1 MAKELVPLLSL
12 SQAKAVVAHLEAQE
26 IGAANEIVESVSP
39 VTGKQDGMFEQ
50 VGVLTRE
57 LHDAL
62 LSFQHDTRLKEM
74 ADKEIPDAQGRLNYV
89 IEMTDQAANK
99 TMDALDT
106 CLPIADKLIE
116 NLEGVTPNWQGLMK
130 RELALG
136 DFKILC
142 HQLDAMI
149 KESTNSALGLRSS
162 LTDILMAQDFQDLT
176 GQMIR
181 RVIDLVQEIE
191 AKLVTILTVCHS
203 GDIESKSDKKENNIE
218 KTIEAEGPALHAEK
232 REDVVNGQD
241 DVDDL
246 LSSLGF

>member
-1 MAKELVPLLSL
+1 MRSDEPLAGVIQRRAAAKNHDTAVKNLDQNLAPELVEMSL
-12 SQAKAVVAHLEAQE
+12 AMLKGS
-26 IGAANEIVESVSP
+26 I
-39 VTGKQDGMFEQ
+39 
-50 VGVLTRE
+50 
-57 LHDAL
+57 
-62 LSFQHDTRLKEM
+62 SF
-74 ADKEIPDAQGRLNYV
+74 
-89 IEMTDQAANK
+89 
-99 TMDALDT
+99 
-106 CLPIADKLIE
+106 IE